1 MAEKSALLKYLEL
14 KEREEKSPLIRFM
27 DSQKER
33 GQLLSS
39 ADMKEDRKIRDIRY
53 ESMKETVTPE
63 ESADRVKSVSFARIP
78 QQTAS
83 QQFINRND
91 VNGKKILAVPQNN
104 REALAKNIAESDLAS
119 YRKKEAELEAERQ
132 RIEAARPVSKVQED
146 LNDIDKNI
154 KKAKKDALLGEFS
167 MLAGNPY
174 PREQATERLNWLEG
188 ERDKYADEL
197 EFSRYAEYEKLK
209 KSDDYEVKSKYSTTA
224 KSSGNKQ
231 AVASLSDYGDW
242 RYEYINQNPAV
253 VAAVESG
260 GTDVSYLKEMSD
272 DEVGLYNYLYKTNGK
287 EAAEDYIDSLQDE
300 LYIRKREQ
308 SEAKY
313 SEFAKEH
320 PVLASAASVPMN
332 MFKGIAYA
340 AQAADDLFTG
350 EADPNAPY
358 NAAVYNTNAI
368 RSSVSDLAEEKWG
381 KPGSFAYG
389 LAMSMA
395 DFLAANAI
403 SGGTG
408 AAKLILG
415 SGAAADTTISAIERG
430 VDSNAAVVLGA
441 TAGVIEALTEEAS
454 IEALFKG
461 DWTKKAIKHIFK
473 NIVTEGSEEGASTIL
488 NTLADILISGDKSEW
503 EISVAAYMDDGYSEK
518 DAFKNTFLDKLKE
531 IGLDVLGGA
540 ISGGLMSG
548 GFVAID
554 QTGKAAARADEKYSQ
569 FETLR
574 EAVKQDNARRE
585 FEFAQD
591 GVEKEGFVLP
601 TAEDTA
607 KSAEAEVES
616 DLDAGLKEDTVPRAK
631 TYEETVLEKKIAKAT
646 TTAERSGLRLGVN
659 ESDIETAKSLGLRT
673 GRNVVFYSDASEAGK
688 SKDGYINRGNNTIY
702 VNKDAGARKATAQVL
717 GHELTHSTEGT
728 EAYDLLEQKALE
740 SLIRKGVNPDTERER
755 IKQLYERAGIDL
767 ATDEQV
773 DGEIVAKYVEENLI
787 NNRAA
792 VRELVRE
799 NPSAAR
805 KFKMSLAKMLT
816 KVTGNENYIDYKT
829 ITSMQKMIDDAAKET
844 AKAAETE
851 VPVAEVQ
858 PVASETVETEARTEA
873 PVSQTAAAETIA
885 KETTAEESPGTK
897 TESIKKPTFET
908 AAAEET
914 EQNTKSKADEPM
926 PSGADEYLADVLA
939 RYEAGEL
946 SEEEYEEAYSVYEE
960 MRDTGVPFDKSS
972 IMVEYVEGK
981 SPGAIR
987 KAVEIVTGGKRSA
1000 NQMQEV
1006 RADAESGK
1014 PVSGTDEV
1022 ANSIAYDEEYMKAA
1036 EEMNRELKKVP
1047 VNVMA
1052 NAQRARAV
1060 IREIFTN
1067 PKLKDALNLPPE
1079 NIGNTYIPNGA
1090 YDGTEENTTV
1100 CIRSLAADAL
1110 MDAVAEHLG
1119 RPLTVE
1125 DTMIVS
1131 QEYWQY
1137 TDQPECLYCYVAMD
1151 RKAYREYLGSYL
1163 QQRSDVL
1170 KNIHDG
1176 MDTEEAYKIFLDGR
1190 KPTTQM
1196 RGRFDSWVK
1205 YDRDGSAMITAADLA
1220 SDKAMNAAIARDSSL
1235 LEQINDARKYAQGA
1249 SWAKKRIGYTAYNN
1263 HILKWTDDRVRKL
1276 NSQYGLRMYSFS
1288 DFSPAFILEN
1298 MQMITDAAVRGLK
1311 MLGYT
1316 KDLNFVRIFA
1326 PSGININISTFAYEQ
1341 NGEFVQDGMQG
1352 ADWAEAQ
1359 KLRDQYGNVG
1369 ITFVAVN
1376 DAQVEWAMAQDW
1388 VDTVI
1393 PFHLVRTGSK
1403 VAEHFGW
1410 TNYTQMSSDVKG
1422 EGWKKGGKKSV
1433 FPSEHQNDFDKYMA
1447 ALEKHHLEPR
1457 FAKWVDN
1464 PNYMK
1469 LVNETRLSAG
1479 ETKPVRPRFDV
1490 DAAKA
1495 AIDEMIK
1502 RGGYYT
1508 PIGKTDEN
1516 MREIAGE
1523 IADKIRADE
1532 GVQWSVSDE
1541 AYLEAVDRGDME
1553 TAQRMVDEAAKEA
1566 GFEVD
1571 AYHGTDNGDF
1581 TVFDWDKTQSTDGGF
1596 FGRGHY
1602 FTKFDG
1608 VAKQYGSRVIP
1619 AKLKLRKTFVW
1630 SKEINSYNG
1639 KRPPEVLSRNVVSR
1653 INMARIFPELF
1664 ANKKMYYYTF
1674 DNNAGDYVEKS
1685 IAWRDLENIIKKAE
1699 KELILREYGDGTF
1712 RWHTEGKFWEVPVG
1726 ESYSSKREA
1735 ENGRFFAAINALPEK
1750 YEGLLNGMTL
1760 DDQTTYTQGYGAEIT
1775 EILKNNGYD
1784 SAMDTSE
1791 GGEIVVFDSSQIK
1804 SADPV
1809 TYDDNG
1815 NVIPISE
1822 RFKGDSPDIRYSVSE
1837 DESSAESPKSLQDM
1851 VPTQAMTRL
1860 KRAEYAFAESMR
1872 ELFELSTEGYYT
1884 EFLQT
1889 VHAIS
1894 KDVILNGGNPEAAI
1908 DKLFA
1913 DFNTATE
1920 AAMEAWQYSQFDR
1933 SAQQYLNQLNTIK
1946 RFSDSRAKAATP
1958 EKARQNYTAEDAEKM
1973 FNARRDAQKNL
1984 DRVKAR
1990 ALLTEEDKLIIG
2002 QIKRGERSIDQLSP
2016 AEYNIEDIRAVAE
2029 AEMAFDEADKLISIY
2044 KKQIKAG
2051 YLSEAEDALKN
2062 IKTWKDKATLAY
2074 LRETIDRNF
2083 RDIIPDK
2090 TEAAAFEK
2098 QYIKP
2103 VHKAEAD
2110 KQRALSDYRERV
2122 KALNLKEK
2130 PADGE
2135 FVSESYAVQL
2145 LGEAEDNIRILEKMR
2160 NPETKRDGKTLEEW
2174 KSAVELLWAD
2184 NPSLDQPKIR
2194 NAVESFRQIYNELL
2208 KQMNQV
2214 LLENGYPPVRY
2225 RSGYFPHFTV
2235 GSEDAVM
2242 AKFSRLFGIKL
2253 EVNPLPTSISGLT
2266 QDFKPGKSWF
2276 GHALERTGFETTYD
2290 AVAGFEQYIGGA
2302 LDVIYHTRNI
2312 QRFRALASQIR
2323 WLSADEGIKKQH
2335 QDIVNDDTLTEEQQE
2350 NLIRDLYAK
2359 GRYRMSNLVQYLDE
2373 YTNRLANKKM
2383 RLDRSMEELFG
2394 RKFYTVMQGL
2404 ESRVAANMIGANFG
2418 SALTNI
2424 IPLNQAGA
2432 IIGNRYVL
2440 RGLWDTVQNVK
2451 NKDGFAAMSDFLVS
2465 RRGSDALGRTGMQ
2478 KFSDI
2483 TGIPTQFIDDV
2494 VSEAVVRA
2502 AYYKNLKNGMS
2513 EETALENA
2521 DAMAAS
2527 IMADRSKGALP
2538 LLFDVKNPAAKLF
2551 TQFQVEVNN
2560 EFSLIF
2566 KDIPEEAK
2574 EKGLAMVAAMILKY
2588 FIGAR
2593 IFNDLYEKVMG
2604 RRPALDPLEMLNDA
2618 VGSLTGYR
2626 LPNVLNLLDRE
2637 SWTTEKM
2644 NPADTVAELGTNAA
2658 ESLPFVG
2665 GVLGGGRIPI
2675 QSALPDLNNLLN
2687 AAANSEWS
2695 TERRL
2700 STLGKELIKPAAY
2713 LLPPAGGGTAKKLL
2727 ETAMAAARGGVYGV
2741 SDTTLDDGTVVGEET
2756 LKYPFYTDSAVEMAV
2771 NFARSIMGGTSTTS
2785 GGVDWVESGFKG
2797 ITASETKV
2805 YKEMLENGTNQHDAW
2820 DAIQR
2825 VKNIPKGGVSPT
2837 AEKCKAIA
2845 DSGLNYRSALALYNN
2860 KVSDKHGDAIARVMS
2875 KGISFDDYLLA
2886 RAKYAELDYDEN
2898 LSLFEKTVKM
2908 RNWAVQKFP
2917 SSKEKQ
2923 NVIEDVFEFK
2933 QVFMSG
2939 ASDTS
2944 IVKNYRGML
2953 ESGISEST
2961 AIDIA
2966 NAVASLEPLEGKTTV
2981 SAAQKARAVLNT
2993 VEDDGYREAALQT
3006 VLGNNYKKYGIA
3018 HDLGVGFD
3026 AYTAFREVL
3035 PSYDEDGNASYTNAE
3050 VSRAID
3056 AVSGIMSPEQMI
3068 MMLMSGQSLPES
3080 YALTNDQKAVMW
3092 QLATGST
3099 SAKNNPY
3106 STSTGNTVLKM
3117 LGKAE

>member
-14 KEREEKSPLIRFM
+14 KDREEKSPLVRFM

-39 ADMKEDRKIRDIRY
+39 GGMKDEEDTFSYLERKQQGDKERKIRDIRY
-53 ESMKETVTPE
+53 ESMKETVTPNE
-63 ESADRVKSVSFARIP
+63 AADRVKSVTFSRLP

-83 QQFINRND
+83 QQFINQND
-91 VNGKKILAVPQNN
+91 VNGKKVLSVPQNN

-119 YRKKEAELEAERQ
+119 YRKKEAERAEEQ
-132 RIEAARPVSKVQED
+132 KKIDEARPVSKVQED
-146 LNDIDKNI
+146 LDDIDKNI
-154 KKAKKDALLGEFS
+154 KKAKKDAALGEISMLLG
-167 MLAGNPY
+167 NQY

-188 ERDKYADEL
+188 ERDRYADEL
-197 EFSRYAEYEKLK
+197 EFSRYAEYEKLR
-209 KSDDYEVKSKYSTTA
+209 KSEDYEENSQYSTTA
-224 KSSGNKQ
+224 NAVNHKAVITQSG
-231 AVASLSDYGDW
+231 VFGGVTGYDDW
-242 RYEYINQNPAV
+242 VYEYINKNPEV
-253 VAAVESG
+253 LAAERSSNAKG
-260 GTDVSYLKEMSD
+260 NSNAASAMGYDLQFLQQMNNDEIGT
-272 DEVGLYNYLYKTNGK
+272 YNYLYRTEGK
-287 EAAEDYIDSLQDE
+287 ESAEEYLDYLQSDLYARQRKASEENYAA
-300 LYIRKREQ
+300 
-308 SEAKY
+308 
-313 SEFAKEH
+313 FAGKH
-320 PVLASAASVPMN
+320 PALASAYSVASNAV
-332 MFKGIAYA
+332 KGAAYIG
-340 AQAADDLFTG
+340 QFADAVING
-350 EADPNAPY
+350 EADPNASY
-358 NAAVYNTNAI
+358 NAPVYNTNAV
-368 RSSVSDLAEEKWG
+368 RGAVSAIAEEKWG
-381 KPGSFAYG
+381 KAGSFAYG
-389 LAMSMA
+389 VGMSMA
-395 DFLAANAI
+395 DFLAAAGLT
-403 SGGTG
+403 GGTG
-408 AAKLILG
+408 LSMLIMA
-415 SGAAADTTISAIERG
+415 SGAAADTTLSALDRG
-430 VDSNAAVVLGA
+430 VDTKAALVLGA
-441 TAGVIEALTEEAS
+441 AAGAIEAITEKYS
-454 IEALFKG
+454 VDALFKG
-461 DWTKKAIKHIFK
+461 DWDEKGIKYILK
-473 NIVTEGSEEGASTIL
+473 NFFTEATEEGASTIL
-488 NTLADILISGDKSEW
+488 NTAADILLSGDKSEW
-503 EISVAAYMDDGYSEK
+503 KMSIAAYMDDGYSEK
-518 DAFKNTFLDKLKE
+518 EAIELTLKDKIAE
-531 IGLDVLGGA
+531 IGLDMLGGA
-540 ISGGLMSG
+540 ISGGFMG
-548 GFVAID
+548 GGSVAID
-554 QTGKAAARADEKYSQ
+554 MAGKAAANASEKYSQ

-585 FEFAQD
+585 FDFAQD
-591 GVEKEGFVLP
+591 GIEQEGFVLP
-601 TAEDTA
+601 TATDTVKNTEA
-607 KSAEAEVES
+607 KAET
-616 DLDAGLKEDTVPRAK
+616 DLDAGLKEDSTPRAK

-646 TTAERSGLRLGVN
+646 TTAERSGLRLGVKDA
-659 ESDIETAKSLGLRT
+659 DIKIAKSLGLRT

-688 SKDGYINRGNNTIY
+688 SKDGYINHKTNTIY
-702 VNKDAGARKATAQVL
+702 VNKDAGAQKATAQVL
-717 GHELTHSTEGT
+717 GHELSHSTEGT

-740 SLIRKGVNPDTERER
+740 SLIRKGINPDTERER

-787 NNRAA
+787 NNQAA

-805 KFKMSLAKMLT
+805 KFKMALAKMLT
-816 KVTGNENYIDYKT
+816 RVTGNENYIDYKT
-829 ITSMQKMIDDAAKET
+829 IASFEKMIDDAAKEE
-844 AKAAETE
+844 AKAAEAEVPVTEAQPAEAPAAETKVRTE
-851 VPVAEVQ
+851 VPVAEK
-858 PVASETVETEARTEA
+858 PVVRET
-873 PVSQTAAAETIA
+873 PAAEA
-885 KETTAEESPGTK
+885 K
-897 TESIKKPTFET
+897 TEGVKKPTFET
-908 AAAEET
+908 AGAEET
-914 EQNTKSKADEPM
+914 EQGTKSKADEPM
-926 PSGADEYLADVLA
+926 PSGWDEYLDSIVS

-946 SEEEYEEAYSVYEE
+946 SDAEYEEAYSAYEE
-960 MRDTGVPFDKSS
+960 ARDTGVPFDKSS
-972 IMVEYVEGK
+972 IMVEDVEGK
-981 SPGAIR
+981 IPEWVRTHIKEPISGKTQKV
-987 KAVEIVTGGKRSA
+987 KADV
-1000 NQMQEV
+1000 
-1006 RADAESGK
+1006 ESGK

-1125 DTMIVS
+1125 DTMTVS

-1190 KPTTQM
+1190 KPTDQM

-1220 SDKAMNAAIARDSSL
+1220 SDKAMNAAISRDPSL

-1352 ADWAEAQ
+1352 ADWSEAQ

-1376 DAQVEWAMAQDW
+1376 DAQVDWAMAQDW

-1433 FPSEHQNDFDKYMA
+1433 FPSEHQNNYDKYMA

-1457 FAKWVDN
+1457 FAKWIDN

-1479 ETKPVRPRFDV
+1479 ETKPVRPKFDV
-1490 DAAKA
+1490 DAAEA

-1532 GVQWSVSDE
+1532 GVQWSVSYTEDNRPVAVIE
-1541 AYLEAVDRGDME
+1541 EDILEGVNRNDWTR
-1553 TAQRMVDEAAKEA
+1553 TVKKVLAQRFKDGIPVAGRTVAVNRTTRNEYTNSQYSKRLNRENDKMFGDKMRAAA
-1566 GFEVD
+1566 GMDDVIL
-1571 AYHGTDNGDF
+1571 A
-1581 TVFDWDKTQSTDGGF
+1581 STDYISEKPNHDRTDSFVSFAKGNVLLEVSGKKYEADVVIGNTSTGKMVLYDMVNLKNASF
-1596 FGRGHY
+1596 K
-1602 FTKFDG
+1602 TKTG
-1608 VAKQYGSRVIP
+1608 TTKYGELQNAKPISDVP
-1619 AKLKLRKTFVW
+1619 A
-1630 SKEINSYNG
+1630 EN
-1639 KRPPEVLSRNVVSR
+1639 
-1653 INMARIFPELF
+1653 
-1664 ANKKMYYYTF
+1664 
-1674 DNNAGDYVEKS
+1674 S
-1685 IAWRDLENIIKKAE
+1685 IAQSDEN
-1699 KELILREYGDGTF
+1699 
-1712 RWHTEGKFWEVPVG
+1712 V
-1726 ESYSSKREA
+1726 
-1735 ENGRFFAAINALPEK
+1735 
-1750 YEGLLNGMTL
+1750 
-1760 DDQTTYTQGYGAEIT
+1760 
-1775 EILKNNGYD
+1775 NN
-1784 SAMDTSE
+1784 S
-1791 GGEIVVFDSSQIK
+1791 IQ
-1804 SADPV
+1804 
-1809 TYDDNG
+1809 
-1815 NVIPISE
+1815 
-1822 RFKGDSPDIRYSVSE
+1822 YSVSE
-1837 DESSAESPKSLQDM
+1837 DESAAESPKSLQD
-1851 VPTQAMTRL
+1851 VLPTQAMSRL
-1860 KRAEYAFAESMR
+1860 RQAENNLLNSFKEYSGNKTEEFIAQMGKDIRSISDGFIRGGEDAEIALNN
-1872 ELFELSTEGYYT
+1872 LFEKYKSATTADEYLWQYT
-1884 EFLQT
+1884 MF
-1889 VHAIS
+1889 S
-1894 KDVILNGGNPEAAI
+1894 KDI
-1908 DKLFA
+1908 K
-1913 DFNTATE
+1913 
-1920 AAMEAWQYSQFDR
+1920 QYTD
-1933 SAQQYLNQLNTIK
+1933 QLNTIK
-1946 RFSDSRAKAATP
+1946 RYAESRAKAATP

-1973 FNARRDAQKNL
+1973 FEARRDAQKNL

-1990 ALLTEEDKLIIG
+1990 ALLTEEDKLMIG
-2002 QIKRGERSIDQLSP
+2002 QIKRGERSVEQLNP
-2016 AEYNIEDIRAVAE
+2016 AEYNVEDIRAVAE

-2062 IKTWKDKATLAY
+2062 IKSWKDKATLAY
-2074 LRETIDRNF
+2074 ERETIDRNF

-2090 TEAAAFEK
+2090 AEADAFEK

-2110 KQRALSDYRERV
+2110 KQRALADYRERV
-2122 KALNLKEK
+2122 KALDLKEK
-2130 PADGE
+2130 PVKGE

-2184 NPSLDQPKIR
+2184 NPSLDETKIR
-2194 NAVESFRQIYNELL
+2194 NAVESFRQIYDDLL

-2242 AKFSRLFGIKL
+2242 AKFSRLLGIKL
-2253 EVNPLPTSISGLT
+2253 EVNPLPTSINGLT

-2276 GHALERTGFETTYD
+2276 GHALERTGFDTVYD

-2302 LDVIYHTRNI
+2302 LDVIYHTKNI
-2312 QRFRALASQIR
+2312 QKLRALASQIR

-2335 QDIVNDDTLTEEQQE
+2335 QEIVNDDALSEEQQE
-2350 NLIRDLYAK
+2350 SLIRDLYAK

-2373 YTNRLANKKM
+2373 YTNRLANKKIIY
-2383 RLDRSMEELFG
+2383 DRVLERWIG
-2394 RKFYTVMQGL
+2394 RKYYTIMQNL
-2404 ESRVAANMIGANFG
+2404 ESRVAANMIGANIG

-2432 IIGNRYVL
+2432 IIGNQYVL
-2440 RGLWDTVQNVK
+2440 RGLWDTVQNAK
-2451 NKDGFAAMSDFLVS
+2451 DKDGFVAMSDFLVS
-2465 RRGSDALGRTGMQ
+2465 RRGSQKLGRTGVE
-2478 KFSDI
+2478 KFSDV
-2483 TGIPTQFIDDV
+2483 TGIPMQLIDDV

-2502 AYYKNLKNGMS
+2502 AYYKNLKSGMS
-2513 EETALENA
+2513 EETALEHA
-2521 DAMAAS
+2521 DEMAAS

-2538 LLFDVKNPAAKLF
+2538 LLFDVKNPVAKLF

-2560 EFSLIF
+2560 EFSVIF
-2566 KDIPEEAK
+2566 KDIPKEAK
-2574 EKGLAMVAAMILKY
+2574 EKGLGMLAWLLLKY
-2588 FIGAR
+2588 FVGAK
-2593 IFNDLYEKVMG
+2593 IFNDLYEKFVG
-2604 RRPALDPLEMLNDA
+2604 RRPAFDPLEMVNNA
-2618 VGSLTGYR
+2618 VAGITGYQ
-2626 LPNVLNLLDRE
+2626 LPNVLDLFEEDA
-2637 SWTTEKM
+2637 WIAEKQ
-2644 NPADTVAELGTNAA
+2644 NPADAIAEFGTNAA

-2665 GVLGGGRIPI
+2665 GVLGGGRVPI
-2675 QSALPDLNNLLN
+2675 QSALPDVKNLLN
-2687 AAANSEWS
+2687 AATNNEWS

-2756 LKYPFYTDSAVEMAV
+2756 LKYPFYTDSAVETAI
-2771 NFARSIMGGTSTTS
+2771 NFARSLMGGTSTTS
-2785 GGVDWVESGFKG
+2785 GGVEWVESGFKG

-2805 YKEMLENGTNQHDAW
+2805 YKEMLANGTSQHDAW
-2820 DAIQR
+2820 DAIQK

-2845 DSGLNYRSALALYNN
+2845 DSGLNYRSALALYEN
-2860 KVSDKHGDAIARVMS
+2860 KVSDKHGDVISQVMA

-2886 RAKYAELDYDEN
+2886 RAKYAELDYDDN

-2908 RNWAVQKFP
+2908 RNWAVKKFP

-2923 NVIEDVFEFK
+2923 TVIEDVFEFK

-2939 ASDTS
+2939 ASDAS

-2961 AIDIA
+2961 VIDIA
-2966 NAVASLEPLEGKTTV
+2966 NAVASLEPIEGKTTV
-2981 SAAQKARAVLNT
+2981 SAAQKARAVLDT

-3006 VLGNNYKKYGIA
+3006 VLGNNYKKYGVA

-3026 AYTAFREVL
+3026 AYTAFREAL
-3035 PSYDEDGNASYTNAE
+3035 PSYDEDGNGSYTNAE
-3050 VSRAID
+3050 ISRAID
-3056 AVSGIMSPEQMI
+3056 AISGIMSPEQMI
-3068 MMLMSGQSLPES
+3068 MLLMSGQSLPES
-3080 YALTNDQKAVMW
+3080 YTLTNEQKAVMW
-3092 QLATGST
+3092 QLATGSK

-3106 STSTGNTVLKM
+3106 SVSAGDKVIKHLEALDN
-3117 LGKAE
+3117 E